1 MTSLESLK
9 DFVTIK
15 DNLVISTRP
24 VMVNDDSVGDQVI
37 KALQDAGDREV
48 LVSIT

>member
-1 MTSLESLK
+1 MKPSGSFK

-15 DNLVISTRP
+15 DNLVVSTKP

-37 KALQDAGDREV
+37 KALEEAGNREV
-48 LVSIT
+48 LVSNF